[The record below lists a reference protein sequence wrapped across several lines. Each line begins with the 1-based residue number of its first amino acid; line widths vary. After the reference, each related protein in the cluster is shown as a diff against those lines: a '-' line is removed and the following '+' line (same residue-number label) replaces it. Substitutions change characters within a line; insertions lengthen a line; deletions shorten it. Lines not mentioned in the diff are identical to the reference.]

1 MSVRKIRNAWW
12 VDLRVDYIRYRKK
25 SPENTRAG
33 ALAYE
38 RRLREKLVRD
48 GSLIKRIAAQSFSEF
63 AMNWLET
70 YAAAN
75 NKLSERRMKAS
86 ILKHH
91 LIPFFGKVPLDRI
104 TTEDIER
111 YKARKLGEE
120 LAPKTVNNQLTVLG
134 RCLRSAV
141 DWGRIAHMPRVK
153 LMKAHSQNTDFL
165 TQDEMTRLLGAPI
178 VTSVQLMAFT
188 ALRSG
193 LRLGEL
199 LGLSWS
205 DIDFESNVLTVQ
217 HSWVRREMTS
227 PKSHRI
233 RHIPLGGELR
243 ALLYA
248 VRRSRGFVFPGV
260 GDKPWSTD
268 GAARELK
275 RLCERTG
282 VRKIGWHVLRHTFAS
297 HIAMRGVPM
306 RSLQQLMG
314 HSTILMTER
323 YAHLGMTSLHDAV
336 QVLEPVRENIGH
348 PVGNAKISEGQN
360 RPLEFVIRR

>member
-1 MSVRKIRNAWW
+1 MSVRKIRNSWW
-12 VDLRVDYIRYRKK
+12 VDIRVDYIRYRKK
-25 SPENTRAG
+25 SPEDTRAG

-38 RRLREKLVRD
+38 RRLREKLTRD
-48 GSLIKRIAAQSFSEF
+48 GSLEKRVVAPVFSEF
-63 AMNWLET
+63 AMSWLET

-75 NKLSERRMKAS
+75 NKLSERRMKSS
-86 ILKHH
+86 ILNHH
-91 LIPFFGKVPLDRI
+91 LIPFFGKFRLDRI
-104 TTEDIER
+104 TSEDIER

-120 LAPKTVNNQLTVLG
+120 LAPKTVNNQLTVLS

-141 DWGRIAHMPRVK
+141 DWGKIVHMPRVK

-165 TQDEMTRLLGAPI
+165 TQDEMTRLLAAPI
-178 VTSVQLMAFT
+178 ATPVQLMPFT
-188 ALRSG
+188 ALRTG

-205 DIDFESNVLTVQ
+205 DIDFEGDVLTVR
-217 HSWVRREMTS
+217 HAWVRQELTS
-227 PKSHRI
+227 PKNHRI

-243 ALLYA
+243 ALLFA
-248 VRRSRGFVFPGV
+248 VRRNKGFVFSGV
-260 GDKPWSTD
+260 GDRPWSTD

-282 VRKIGWHVLRHTFAS
+282 VRKIGWHALRHTFAS

-306 RSLQQLMG
+306 RSLQQLLG
-314 HSTILMTER
+314 HSTISMTER
-323 YAHLGMTSLHDAV
+323 YAHLGAASLHDAV
-336 QVLEPVRENIGH
+336 QVLEPVRENFGH
-348 PVGNAKISEGQN
+348 PVGNATISEGQN